1 MSEHNRHELVEA
13 YILHVRKYRDTSM
26 IVELLTRDQG
36 RVAAVVRGVRSK
48 RSKLAGYVQ
57 PFSHLLV
64 SWYGRG
70 ELKTVRLMDYPFPN
84 PDLHGDSLL
93 LGLYVNELL
102 VRLMGK
108 YDPAPEIFDA
118 YGPLLAA
125 LEENPASPRAL
136 RNFELLLLRELG
148 YGITFEWEAG
158 SGEPVDNDALYRY
171 VPDEGV
177 HRVAEAAPGDYA
189 FRGRQLL
196 SIVEGDFGDP
206 ATDACAKRIIR
217 SSFAVLLGGRP
228 LMSREL
234 FRKMEDSL

>member
-1 MSEHNRHELVEA
+1 MSERHPHGLVEA

-26 IVELLTRDQG
+26 IVELLTREQG
-36 RVAAVVRGVRSK
+36 RVAAVVRGVRGK

-57 PFSHLLV
+57 PFSRLLV

-70 ELKTVRLMDYPFPN
+70 ELKTVRLMDWPFPN

-108 YDPAPEIFDA
+108 YDPAPLVFDM
-118 YGPLLAA
+118 YGPLLKA
-125 LEENPASPRAL
+125 LRENPGTTHAL
-136 RNFELLLLRELG
+136 RNFELMLLRELG

-158 SGEPVDNDALYRY
+158 SGEPIESEGQYRY
-171 VPDEGV
+171 VPDEGF

-189 FRGRQLL
+189 FSGRQLL
-196 SIVEGDFGDP
+196 SIVQGDFGDP

-217 SSFAVLLGGRP
+217 SSFAELLGGRP

-234 FRKMEDSL
+234 FRRIEDAL